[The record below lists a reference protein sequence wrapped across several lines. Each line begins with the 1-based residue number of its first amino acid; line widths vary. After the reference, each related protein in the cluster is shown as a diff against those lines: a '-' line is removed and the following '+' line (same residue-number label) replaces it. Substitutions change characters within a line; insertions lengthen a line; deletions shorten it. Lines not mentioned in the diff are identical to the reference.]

1 MHVVQWDYMEGGS
14 GVLCP
19 FDFSLRTSSKVPS
32 LLFPNRWHHPLP
44 APSSPGLNHLE
55 SAQMQPALVSTS
67 INMTWRSHPTTSSSH
82 AWICT
87 FVMTATLESQ
97 VTERSIRR
105 KKTMQSFSLL
115 KEDFPL
121 ETLLI
126 GVVRSVI
133 NGSLENSGVLW
144 FGIWDS
150 RSGSYG
156 INCCLVTFSCPF
168 PPLGRDSDR
177 AL

>member
-1 MHVVQWDYMEGGS
+1 MFLEREEEYHCQWKLWARRAMHVVQWDYVEGGS

-19 FDFSLRTSSKVPS
+19 FDLSLRTSSKVPS
-32 LLFPNRWHHPLP
+32 LLFPNRWHHHLP

-55 SAQMQPALVSTS
+55 SAQMQPALVSTL

-105 KKTMQSFSLL
+105 KKTMQSFSL
-115 KEDFPL
+115 EGGGF
-121 ETLLI
+121 
-126 GVVRSVI
+126 S
-133 NGSLENSGVLW
+133 SWNSPDW
-144 FGIWDS
+144 CS
-150 RSGSYG
+150 EKC
-156 INCCLVTFSCPF
+156 N
-168 PPLGRDSDR
+168 
-177 AL
+177 

>member
-1 MHVVQWDYMEGGS
+1 MFLEREEEYHCQWKLWARRAMHVVQWDYMEGGS

-32 LLFPNRWHHPLP
+32 LLFPNRWHHHLP

-105 KKTMQSFSLL
+105 KKTMQSFSL
-115 KEDFPL
+115 EGGGF
-121 ETLLI
+121 
-126 GVVRSVI
+126 S
-133 NGSLENSGVLW
+133 SWNSPDW
-144 FGIWDS
+144 CS
-150 RSGSYG
+150 EKC
-156 INCCLVTFSCPF
+156 N
-168 PPLGRDSDR
+168 
-177 AL
+177 